1 MDNLSH
7 SRRPNPKVITNG
19 GGGFL
24 AKTLYDDV
32 YGGPPKFGL
41 SSSSCSSLS
50 PRLEDYSEIF
60 GAFSS
65 SRASSIPV
73 LQLPVADDDENDEFF
88 DVRSS
93 GFDYSEVFGGF
104 DGLDFAVAYDDLVKQ
119 KHDGAGDGDSS
130 DEAWTPE
137 GSGSVSGESNHSL
150 KNQIFSDGDP
160 YYSFNGSSEFGIS
173 YNKAHKK
180 SNKESLNGKTHANP
194 VPAASAY
201 RYMPDEITPM
211 QHTKFDNPSLQVTDD
226 RKFDMYSNVEMVN
239 EKHLRKTVSLPF
251 NGSSAEQAYGDSQK
265 PERGSGRNGSRH
277 KEPFVT
283 ISDINLRTQP
293 SHLPPPWR
301 PPPIVDGNSGDSGR
315 LSSNSNTIS
324 SDERSGDIS
333 PPFFDVEVDASSSA
347 AVSAAAM
354 KEAMEKARIQLRSAK
369 ELMQRKKEGSHSRSK
384 SRSKKENKE
393 EGKVGKFDDGSSS
406 KKDDRVQGTTE
417 REDSRMKFAVSEEK
431 QKVLKKVREDP
442 ESLEAAK
449 NLVQEKHAK
458 GSWSSQGSFQIDEAS
473 EWQEATQYFELVAL
487 DDTKKA
493 FELANKD
500 KILVQTAKADKKV
513 SAAIEVHDPED
524 LEKKRRELEECNARS
539 KDAKESQGWKE
550 HEKMVKVTRETI
562 DKGENE
568 TSLGT
573 GKLPAESVKQRVR
586 SAKSEK
592 YDNMAEIQG
601 KENKFNVENAMQQK
615 DNEAKLKENDKAI
628 RIEERHKE
636 SHGRE
641 GIENRQKTLEH
652 EENERRLEE
661 ALTQAENEKRLK
673 EVLEK
678 EENEKRL
685 KEAQEQE
692 ENEKRLKKAIELQEN
707 EKKLKEAL
715 EQENKKRQKE
725 AAQREENEKRLK
737 EFLEKEEIEK
747 RLKEET
753 EQRLKKALEL
763 QENEKRIKEALE
775 QENKRRQK
783 EAAQREENE
792 KRLKEALEFEE
803 YQKRLKD
810 GREREE
816 NERRLK
822 MAHARE
828 QQYAMNRLK
837 ESQEKAYQQ
846 AEIQQKLDEASVL
859 DETKKNI
866 KVADD
871 REEVEVL
878 NKTQKGTERNENV
891 QELRSV
897 KGTHLPMEEVED
909 HKLSDETCNQDCNE
923 NSQATQIA
931 RNYDE
936 NSETLKEYQEE
947 HAHEENGKKKSNNK
961 HSDTM
966 SGPEVVEPV
975 KMSLDLE
982 NKEKQFRRKNA
993 DESLPLDPSV
1003 KKTRE
1008 EIIAEPRVRK
1018 GETGGVK
1025 MTNGPVD
1032 EQFKAS
1038 FLSGLTQV
1046 GTESGKSY
1054 FRMDDA
1060 YESIPFVNFV
1070 KKAVEASSGTE
1081 KPQPQF
1087 NSTSQKDFDH
1097 ETQKMECAQ
1106 EWKEREKDSKQ
1117 VHASSNREENLAA
1130 EPVKEFV
1137 DSRRKTEAAC
1147 PAMAE
1152 INNRKS
1158 SQQVDASQA
1167 PGRKVNNLKEDP
1179 LNGEKETERLK
1190 REREL
1195 ENDRL
1200 RKIEEERE
1208 REREREKDRMAV
1220 DRATLEARDCA
1231 YVEARERAE
1240 RVALERATA
1249 DARQRAMSEARER
1262 LEKACAEAREKSL
1275 AGKAAMEARL
1285 KAERAAVERAT
1296 AEARERAAEKLMAE
1310 RERVQ
1315 RSVSDKFSASSRNNG
1330 LRHCSS
1336 SSDLQDPQKPRHPY
1350 STAYGERYEGEEGES
1365 AQRCKARLE
1374 RHARTAERAA
1384 KALAEKNMRDLLAQR
1399 EQAERNRLAETL
1411 DADVKR
1417 WSSGKEG
1424 NLRALLSTL
1433 QYILGSDSGWQPIP
1447 LTEVITA
1454 AAVKKAYRKA
1464 TLCVHPDKLQQRGA
1478 SIHQKYTCEK
1488 VFDLLKEAWNK
1499 FNSEERSGLRLSLLL
1514 LPVIFSE
1521 MPTFSVI
1528 ALDRLLEPGASSKSA
1543 DMSVPIPK
1551 PVSHSMPVPEGLTK
1565 LERRNSTS
1573 VMEGRKSTSVME
1585 RKPHRPPIRPAL
1597 YATPETTSLPDSPTS
1612 FPPSSPYIVNHKR
1625 RGPRLLKSYSEQD
1638 VSLHRKSGDEEKLN
1652 GSLHQKSGDKE
1663 KLNGTTDIA
1672 EAKVET
1678 SPVDDS
1684 LTFTVPKPSQV
1695 QHSNGLHPIGSSN
1708 GNPETSNGVLRSSDV
1723 ELGTSS
1729 MTNGSARED
1738 DLFQQGAMASERDS
1752 DRDDFLDPKDSMSVT
1767 SNTDG
1772 EGNAG
1777 AERSVPIGI
1786 PAGEFYDAWE
1796 ELSSEGGHSQQLSG
1810 CDLETEL
1817 REMKLSLVMEI
1828 EKRKQAEESL
1838 NNLRNQWQRI
1848 REQLSLVGLTLPA
1861 DPTVTIDHEQL
1872 GSDPVGELGQQ
1883 LYLARFVSNSIGRAI
1898 ARAEMEAELED
1909 QIEAK
1914 NFEIARLCDKLHNYE
1929 AMNQEMVQRNQD
1941 VIELAR
1947 RDREKK
1953 AKRQRWVW
1961 GSIAA
1966 ALTLGTAALAYSYN
1980 PSGRG
1985 SPTYHSEASGS
1996 DK

>member
-7 SRRPNPKVITNG
+7 SRRPNPKVITNGG

-60 GAFSS
+60 GAFSG

-73 LQLPVADDDENDEFF
+73 LELPVADDDENDEFF

-160 YYSFNGSSEFGIS
+160 YYSFDGSSEFGIS

-180 SNKESLNGKTHANP
+180 NNKESLNGRTHANL

-201 RYMPDEITPM
+201 RYMPDEITPVR
-211 QHTKFDNPSLQVTDD
+211 QTKFDNPSLQVTDD
-226 RKFDMYSNVEMVN
+226 RKCNMYSNVEMVN

-293 SHLPPPWR
+293 SHLPPPCR
-301 PPPIVDGNSGDSGR
+301 PPPIFDGNSGDSGR

-406 KKDDRVQGTTE
+406 KKDDRVRGTSE

-431 QKVLKKVREDP
+431 QKALKKVREDP
-442 ESLEAAK
+442 ESLRDEKSLEAAK
-449 NLVQEKHAK
+449 TLVQEKHAK
-458 GSWSSQGSFQIDEAS
+458 ESWSSQRSFQIDEAS

-487 DDTKKA
+487 VDTKKA

-500 KILVQTAKADKKV
+500 KNLVQTAKADKKV
-513 SAAIEVHDPED
+513 SAVIEVHDPED

-539 KDAKESQGWKE
+539 KDAKESRGWKE
-550 HEKMVKVTRETI
+550 HEKMVKVTRETFE
-562 DKGENE
+562 KGENGL
-568 TSLGT
+568 SLGT
-573 GKLPAESVKQRVR
+573 GKLPAESVKQRGR

-615 DNEAKLKENDKAI
+615 DNEVKLKENDKAI

-641 GIENRQKTLEH
+641 GIENRQKSLEQ

-661 ALTQAENEKRLK
+661 ALKQAENERRLK

-685 KEAQEQE
+685 KEAQEQV
-692 ENEKRLKKAIELQEN
+692 ENEKRLKRALELQEN

-737 EFLEKEEIEK
+737 EVLEKEEIKK
-747 RLKEET
+747 RLKEEN
-753 EQRLKKALEL
+753 EERLKKALEL

-775 QENKRRQK
+775 QENKKGQK

-803 YQKRLKD
+803 YQKRQKD

-828 QQYAMNRLK
+828 QQYAINRLK
-837 ESQEKAYQQ
+837 ESQEKAYKQ
-846 AEIQQKLDEASVL
+846 AEIQQKLDEASVSE
-859 DETKKNI
+859 ETKKNI
-866 KVADD
+866 LVADD

-923 NSQATQIA
+923 NFQATQIA
-931 RNYDE
+931 RNHDE
-936 NSETLKEYQEE
+936 NSETMKEYQEV

-975 KMSLDLE
+975 KVSLDLE

-1003 KKTRE
+1003 KKTKE
-1008 EIIAEPRVRK
+1008 EIIAEPCIRK
-1018 GETGGVK
+1018 GEMGGVK

-1038 FLSGLTQV
+1038 CLSGLAQV

-1060 YESIPFVNFV
+1060 YELIPFVNFV

-1081 KPQPQF
+1081 IPQPKF

-1097 ETQKMECAQ
+1097 ETQKMEGAQ

-1137 DSRRKTEAAC
+1137 DSRRKTEAAY

-1158 SQQVDASQA
+1158 SQQVNASQA
-1167 PGRKVNNLKEDP
+1167 PGRKVNNLREDP
-1179 LNGEKETERLK
+1179 LNGEKETEKLK

-1220 DRATLEARDCA
+1220 DRATLEARDWA

-1249 DARQRAMSEARER
+1249 DARQRAMAEARER

-1315 RSVSDKFSASSRNNG
+1315 RSVSDKFSVSSRNNG

-1478 SIHQKYTCEK
+1478 SIHQKYICEK

-1499 FNSEERSGLRLSLLL
+1499 FNSEER
-1514 LPVIFSE
+1514 
-1521 MPTFSVI
+1521 
-1528 ALDRLLEPGASSKSA
+1528 
-1543 DMSVPIPK
+1543 
-1551 PVSHSMPVPEGLTK
+1551 
-1565 LERRNSTS
+1565 
-1573 VMEGRKSTSVME
+1573 
-1585 RKPHRPPIRPAL
+1585 
-1597 YATPETTSLPDSPTS
+1597 
-1612 FPPSSPYIVNHKR
+1612 
-1625 RGPRLLKSYSEQD
+1625 
-1638 VSLHRKSGDEEKLN
+1638 
-1652 GSLHQKSGDKE
+1652 
-1663 KLNGTTDIA
+1663 
-1672 EAKVET
+1672 
-1678 SPVDDS
+1678 
-1684 LTFTVPKPSQV
+1684 
-1695 QHSNGLHPIGSSN
+1695 
-1708 GNPETSNGVLRSSDV
+1708 
-1723 ELGTSS
+1723 
-1729 MTNGSARED
+1729 
-1738 DLFQQGAMASERDS
+1738 
-1752 DRDDFLDPKDSMSVT
+1752 
-1767 SNTDG
+1767 
-1772 EGNAG
+1772 
-1777 AERSVPIGI
+1777 
-1786 PAGEFYDAWE
+1786 
-1796 ELSSEGGHSQQLSG
+1796 
-1810 CDLETEL
+1810 
-1817 REMKLSLVMEI
+1817 
-1828 EKRKQAEESL
+1828 
-1838 NNLRNQWQRI
+1838 
-1848 REQLSLVGLTLPA
+1848 
-1861 DPTVTIDHEQL
+1861 
-1872 GSDPVGELGQQ
+1872 
-1883 LYLARFVSNSIGRAI
+1883 
-1898 ARAEMEAELED
+1898 
-1909 QIEAK
+1909 
-1914 NFEIARLCDKLHNYE
+1914 
-1929 AMNQEMVQRNQD
+1929 
-1941 VIELAR
+1941 
-1947 RDREKK
+1947 
-1953 AKRQRWVW
+1953 
-1961 GSIAA
+1961 
-1966 ALTLGTAALAYSYN
+1966 
-1980 PSGRG
+1980 
-1985 SPTYHSEASGS
+1985 
-1996 DK
+1996 